1 MVEILAKL
9 GWLAVLNPPTTK
21 KDLVDAKSA

>member
-1 MVEILAKL
+1 MVEILANV
-9 GWLAVLNPPTTK
+9 GWLVVLDPPTTK